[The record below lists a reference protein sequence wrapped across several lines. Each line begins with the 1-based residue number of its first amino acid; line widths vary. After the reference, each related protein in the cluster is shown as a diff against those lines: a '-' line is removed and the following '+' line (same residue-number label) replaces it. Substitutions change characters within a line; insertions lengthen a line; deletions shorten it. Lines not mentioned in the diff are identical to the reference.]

1 MIDHRFLRITDTD
14 SICFCSTCQAP
25 ITTCMATQ
33 AQAKDIEAGSGLIK
47 RFIPETGPP
56 MEHDYP
62 FQKLEKLLANRN
74 MPIIKQ
80 RGEDLFQIRYELDE
94 YQKSKVLDPSA
105 DFRLM
110 SEIEAGKK
118 LLDIIKTHDKKL
130 ADLLKH
136 ISTSMS
142 KREAHKN
149 YLKLIKEGRAEINIA
164 KEAHGEKVRKH
175 IKYLSQALDVSRG
188 AILPQII
195 KSKANGFGTPLKFTP
210 LYKKRQNAM
219 KASLSNALK
228 VATYPSATHSL
239 PWLRAKKVVARMSN
253 ELNAKHK
260 DQYGNLFFKFTLLA
274 SGDWQVIVQHIS
286 TRDTHVLFAFE
297 ISRQKVEMMQ
307 YAGKLTKEPFPPD
320 TEFVVMNCFCLL
332 QLLGRIRSSE

>member
-1 MIDHRFLRITDTD
+1 
-14 SICFCSTCQAP
+14 
-25 ITTCMATQ
+25 
-33 AQAKDIEAGSGLIK
+33 
-47 RFIPETGPP
+47 
-56 MEHDYP
+56 
-62 FQKLEKLLANRN
+62 
-74 MPIIKQ
+74 
-80 RGEDLFQIRYELDE
+80 
-94 YQKSKVLDPSA
+94 
-105 DFRLM
+105 
-110 SEIEAGKK
+110 
-118 LLDIIKTHDKKL
+118 
-130 ADLLKH
+130 
-136 ISTSMS
+136 
-142 KREAHKN
+142 
-149 YLKLIKEGRAEINIA
+149 
-164 KEAHGEKVRKH
+164 
-175 IKYLSQALDVSRG
+175 
-188 AILPQII
+188 
-195 KSKANGFGTPLKFTP
+195 
-210 LYKKRQNAM
+210 M

-332 QLLGRIRSSE
+332 QLLGRIRSSEWTLWAICCLECATCHQHGWHHVVHTVWSKLGRWSSSSLGCELSQTFGTAWTNIMFTARHSLEKEACCMHCIVRIWLRRLAEIHTATSIHHGHRRASVPV